1 MTIINK
7 QTFESIDYCGVKQ
20 TLTVYQVIT
29 TSKKAKNTTFYN
41 LSDAIAYCKKH
52 HLKYF
57 RPNLY
62 KIPKTKIA

>member
-29 TSKKAKNTTFYN
+29 TSKKAKNTAFYN
-41 LSDAIAYCKKH
+41 LSDAITYCKKH